1 MRVKKAILLAALLV
15 PAMASAQ
22 QPREARVE
30 VDGGLH
36 WSGPITFAG
45 VNANE
50 ISFGGAPRTVFES
63 SSTLEASAGVE
74 ARIGVRLTSILQVE
88 SAIALGRTHLAT
100 HITADNEAADATI
113 TEPVTQ
119 YLFEAGL
126 LARLGRWRVGR
137 VSPFAAAGVGYG
149 RQLHD
154 GQTFVET
161 GQSSYVGGGL
171 HYLLKTEGKRH
182 LKSAGIRAEVRG
194 TLVRDGLTLD
204 GATHL
209 MPVLGATLFFRF

>member
-1 MRVKKAILLAALLV
+1 MRLQSAMVLATLLV

-22 QPREARVE
+22 QVREARVE

-63 SSTLEASAGVE
+63 SSTLEASPGVE

-88 SAIALGRTHLAT
+88 SSVAWGKTDLAT
-100 HITADNEAADATI
+100 HITADQEAADATI

-119 YLFEAGL
+119 YLIEAGL
-126 LARLGRWRVGR
+126 LARLGHWRVGR
-137 VSPFAAAGVGYG
+137 VSPFAVAGVGYG

-154 GQTFVET
+154 GQTLVET
-161 GQSSYVGGGL
+161 GLASYVGGGL
-171 HYLLKTEGKRH
+171 HYWLKTGGKRR
-182 LKSAGIRAEVRG
+182 LKAAGIRAEVRG
-194 TLVRDGLTLD
+194 TLIKDGLTLD

-209 MPVLGATLFFRF
+209 MPVVGATLFFRF

>member
-1 MRVKKAILLAALLV
+1 
-15 PAMASAQ
+15 
-22 QPREARVE
+22 
-30 VDGGLH
+30 
-36 WSGPITFAG
+36 
-45 VNANE
+45 
-50 ISFGGAPRTVFES
+50 
-63 SSTLEASAGVE
+63 
-74 ARIGVRLTSILQVE
+74 
-88 SAIALGRTHLAT
+88 
-100 HITADNEAADATI
+100 
-113 TEPVTQ
+113 
-119 YLFEAGL
+119 
-126 LARLGRWRVGR
+126 VGR
-137 VSPFAAAGVGYG
+137 VSLFAAAGVGYG

-209 MPVLGATLFFRF
+209 MPVLGATLFVRF